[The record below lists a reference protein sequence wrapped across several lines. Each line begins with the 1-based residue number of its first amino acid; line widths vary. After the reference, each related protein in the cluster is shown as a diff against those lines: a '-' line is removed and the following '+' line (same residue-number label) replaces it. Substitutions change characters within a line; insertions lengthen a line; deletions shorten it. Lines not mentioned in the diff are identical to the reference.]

1 MLTLHGGCHCG
12 RIRVRAELSQA
23 PGCYSVRA
31 CDCDFCQKHAA
42 AYLSDPAGRL
52 YLRFRSQSEVN
63 CYRQGSEAAEL
74 LLCAH
79 CGVLV
84 AVRYG
89 AEDNTYGAINVRALE
104 EAPEFGARTPVSP
117 RTLSPAEKIARWKQ
131 LWFAH
136 VEESYDR

>member
-1 MLTLHGGCHCG
+1 M
-12 RIRVRAELSQA
+12 RAELSQ
-23 PGCYSVRA
+23 PVGCYSVRV
-31 CDCDFCQKHAA
+31 CDCSFCQKHAA

-52 YLRFRSQSEVN
+52 YLEFHSKSEVN

-84 AVRYG
+84 AVRYR
-89 AEDNTYGAINVRALE
+89 ADDNTYGAINVRALDA
-104 EAPEFGARTPVSP
+104 APEFGARTPVSP
-117 RTLSPAEKIARWKQ
+117 RALSPADKVARWKQ
-131 LWFAH
+131 IWFAR

>member
-1 MLTLHGGCHCG
+1 M
-12 RIRVRAELSQA
+12 RAELSQA
-23 PGCYSVRA
+23 PACYSVRA

-52 YLRFRSQSEVN
+52 YLKFHSKSAVN

-74 LLCAH
+74 LLCGD

-84 AVRYG
+84 AVRYREG
-89 AEDNTYGAINVRALE
+89 DNTYGAINVRALD

-117 RTLSPAEKIARWKQ
+117 RSLSPAEKIARWKQ
-131 LWFAH
+131 IWFAG
-136 VEESYDR
+136 VAESYDR